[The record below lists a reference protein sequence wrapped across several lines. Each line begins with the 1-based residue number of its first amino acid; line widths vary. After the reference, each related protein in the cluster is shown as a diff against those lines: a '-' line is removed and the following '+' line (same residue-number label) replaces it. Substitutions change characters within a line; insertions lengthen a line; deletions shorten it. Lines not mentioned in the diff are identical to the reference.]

1 MSTTTDTTTETQ
13 PDAPTR
19 ATGAAGATAETSA
32 TAATSAAGAPGA
44 TASSAATVAP
54 AQSVSRGRVPSARPP
69 VLAVVVPCFNEEQAV
84 PATAARLAELL
95 GQLSAAGRIDAA
107 SFVYFVDDGSADAT
121 WPVIEDLHARDPSR
135 VKGLRL
141 ARNAGTQNA
150 LLAGL
155 LSVRDR
161 GADCAVTID
170 ADLQQDERVIE
181 TFVEKYRAGAQI
193 VYGVRRARGDSLLK
207 RATSSF
213 FYNLMWLMGARI
225 IKHHSEYRLVS
236 RKAIDAVSEYR
247 EYNLFLRGIFADTGL
262 RSEVVL
268 FDVRRRTAGKSK
280 HSLRKLAALA
290 LDGIT
295 SFSVVPLRL
304 VTAFGALIFLFSC
317 AMTLFYLY
325 HKFRGNTP
333 PGWAGTIIPIYFL
346 GGVQIMFLGLVGEYV
361 GKVYK
366 EVKARPRYLK
376 DEELF

>member
-1 MSTTTDTTTETQ
+1 MSTTTDT
-13 PDAPTR
+13 
-19 ATGAAGATAETSA
+19 ATAKPSDAAPAGTRPA
-32 TAATSAAGAPGA
+32 AATGA
-44 TASSAATVAP
+44 TASAGAP
-54 AQSVSRGRVPSARPP
+54 AQSVARAGREPARPP
-69 VLAVVVPCFNEEQAV
+69 VLAVVVPCFNEEQSV
-84 PATAARLAELL
+84 TATAARLVELL
-95 GQLSAAGRIDAA
+95 GQLSAAGKIDAA
-107 SFVYFVDDGSADAT
+107 SFVYFVDDGSSDGT
-121 WPVIEDLHARDPSR
+121 WPAIEDLHASDPAR

-181 TFVEKYRAGAQI
+181 TFVEKFRGGAQI
-193 VYGVRRARGDSLLK
+193 VYGVRRARGDSILK

-236 RKAIDAVSEYR
+236 RKAIDAVAEYR

-262 RSEVVL
+262 RAEIVR
-268 FDVRRRTAGKSK
+268 FDVRRRAAGKSK

-304 VTAFGALIFLFSC
+304 VTAAGAALFLFSC
-317 AMTLFYLY
+317 AMTIFYLY
-325 HKFRGNTP
+325 HKVRGNTP

-361 GKVYK
+361 GKIYK

>member
-1 MSTTTDTTTETQ
+1 LSTTTDTRTETQ
-13 PDAPTR
+13 A
-19 ATGAAGATAETSA
+19 GAAAA
-32 TAATSAAGAPGA
+32 TAAAVTAAAQ
-44 TASSAATVAP
+44 P
-54 AQSVSRGRVPSARPP
+54 ASRGGREREPPP
-69 VLAVVVPCFNEEQAV
+69 VLAVVVPCFNEEQSV
-84 PATAARLAELL
+84 GSTAARLVELL
-95 GQLSAAGRIDAA
+95 AQLSAAGRIDAA
-107 SFVYFVDDGSADAT
+107 SFVYFVDDGSSDGT
-121 WPVIEDLHARDPSR
+121 WPAVEALHGREPAR

-141 ARNAGTQNA
+141 ARNSGTQNA

-155 LSVRDR
+155 LAVRER
-161 GADCAVTID
+161 GADCAVSID

-181 TFVEKYRAGAQI
+181 TFVEKFRAGAQI
-193 VYGVRRARGDSLLK
+193 VYGVRRARGDSLLR

-225 IKHHSEYRLVS
+225 IRHHSEYRLVS

-262 RSEVVL
+262 RSEVVR
-268 FDVRRRTAGKSK
+268 FDARRRAAGKSK
-280 HSLRKLAALA
+280 HSVRKLAALA

-304 VTAFGALIFLFSC
+304 VTAAGALIFLFSC

-325 HKFRGNTP
+325 HKLRGNTP

-361 GKVYK
+361 GKIYK

>member
-1 MSTTTDTTTETQ
+1 LSTTTDTTTATRT
-13 PDAPTR
+13 DAPAR
-19 ATGAAGATAETSA
+19 SADASA
-32 TAATSAAGAPGA
+32 TTAAAATNATSAQAAPR
-44 TASSAATVAP
+44 AARRHAP
-54 AQSVSRGRVPSARPP
+54 PP
-69 VLAVVVPCFNEEQAV
+69 VLAVVVPCLNEEQSV
-84 PATAARLAELL
+84 GPTAARLGELL
-95 GQLSAAGRIDAA
+95 GQLSAAGRIDAS
-107 SFVYFVDDGSADAT
+107 SFVYFVDDGSTDGT
-121 WPVIEDLHARDPSR
+121 WPAIEALHEREPAR

-155 LSVRDR
+155 LSVRER

-181 TFVEKYRAGAQI
+181 TFLDEFREGAQI
-193 VYGVRRARGDSLLK
+193 VYGVRRSRRADSLVK
-207 RATSSF
+207 RAASSF

-236 RKAIDAVSEYR
+236 RKAIEAVSEYR

-262 RSEVVL
+262 RSETVS
-268 FDVRRRTAGKSK
+268 FDVRRRAAGKSK

-304 VTAFGALIFLFSC
+304 VTAAGAALFLFSC

-346 GGVQIMFLGLVGEYV
+346 GGVQIMFLGLVGEYI
-361 GKVYK
+361 GKIYK